1 MRTSWFS
8 GLLVLLAFA
17 TLWACRTGDLDVGQS
32 VINPQE
38 LDVQAIDTVT
48 IQTSTIAVFESY
60 TTSATTSADTNMLVG
75 NWNDANTG
83 KLTARGFSSLGY
95 PSNSLQGAANLQL
108 DSLVLELGYT
118 YSYGDTSKVFNLA
131 IHQLRQPLDPS
142 IYYLNNSVVAYDEK
156 PLFQRSFLLRPNT
169 GTRRIRFRIPDA
181 TAREFYSRLL
191 SGDINSVTTMN
202 EYWKGFALASS
213 TTENLFAAFSAF
225 RASGLRLYYRDI
237 SGVTQTANT
246 LYFPFGTA
254 NYSQFL
260 ADRSGTPLASLQ
272 TRTDAVSS
280 TQTGQ
285 QTYVSRGVGLR
296 TKITFPYLGQFD
308 RPEAYAGLNG
318 ATLILGPIRRSLF
331 DNTTPPAQLY
341 LYESNSQN
349 ELIGLVPAGN
359 LGSAQPGATYFF
371 DNRGP
376 EFLDSYTFDLTYY
389 IGQVIRR
396 KLPNRPLIVTTSS
409 VNPTRPGDLRA
420 LVQRLSLGSGQ
431 RSTDRMRL
439 RLYITSGI

>member
-8 GLLVLLAFA
+8 GLLVLLALA

-48 IQTSTIAVFESY
+48 IQTSTIAVPESY
-60 TTSATTSADTNMLVG
+60 TTSLDTNMLVG

-83 KLTARGFSSLGY
+83 KLIARGFSSLTY
-95 PSNSLQGAANLQL
+95 PSNSLQGATNVRL

-131 IHQLRQPLDPS
+131 VHQLRQPLDPTV
-142 IYYLNNSVVAYDEK
+142 YYTNSSVVAYDEK

-181 TAREFYSRLL
+181 ITQEFYTRLL

-202 EYWKGFALASS
+202 EFWKGFALASS
-213 TTENLFAAFSAF
+213 TSENLFAAFSAF
-225 RASGLRLYYRDI
+225 RASGLRLYYRDL
-237 SGVTQTANT
+237 SGIAQTAVT

-285 QTYVSRGVGLR
+285 QTYISRGMGLR
-296 TKITFPYLGQFD
+296 TKITFPYLGQFE

-318 ATLILGPIRRSLF
+318 ATLTLGPIRRSLF

-349 ELIGLVPAGN
+349 ELVGAVPAGN
-359 LGSAQPGATYFF
+359 LGSTAAVATYVY
-371 DNRGP
+371 DNSGP

-389 IGQVIRR
+389 IGQVVRR
-396 KLPNRPLIVTTSS
+396 RIPNRPLLLTTNS
-409 VNPTRPGDLRA
+409 VNPMSPGDLRA

-431 RSTDRMRL
+431 RATDRMRL